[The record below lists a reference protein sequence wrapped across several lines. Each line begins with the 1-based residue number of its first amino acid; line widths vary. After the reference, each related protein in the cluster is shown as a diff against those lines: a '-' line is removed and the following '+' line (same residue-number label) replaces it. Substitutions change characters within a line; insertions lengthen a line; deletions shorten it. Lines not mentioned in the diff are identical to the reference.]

1 MGHPVT
7 TNPFIIMLINMTVVF
22 IVLVALSFL
31 IQLIHKLDP
40 TKEPE
45 VAEPDSAVAAEGD
58 EMQRLINNVKVSKT
72 VTHLDIP
79 SEDDIPE
86 EVVAAIAAAIAGYGV
101 TGEIRA
107 VRMIERDNTAWK
119 SQARSNLGT
128 RISKS

>member
-31 IQLIHKLDP
+31 IQLIHKIDP

-45 VAEPDSAVAAEGD
+45 VNESAPQVEED
-58 EMQRLINNVKVSKT
+58 EMQKIIRQVKESKT
-72 VTHLDIP
+72 VASSPDDKG
-79 SEDDIPE
+79 EDEIPE
-86 EVVAAIAAAIAGYGV
+86 EVIAAIVAAIARCGV
-101 TGEIRA
+101 TGEVRA

-119 SQARSNLGT
+119 SKARLNLG
-128 RISKS
+128 R

>member
-7 TNPFIIMLINMTVVF
+7 TNPFIIMMINMTVVF

-31 IQLIHKLDP
+31 IQLIHKIDP

-45 VAEPDSAVAAEGD
+45 VVEPSSTGATEGD
-58 EMQRLINNVKVSKT
+58 EMQRIINHVKDSKT

-86 EVVAAIAAAIAGYGV
+86 EVIAVIVAAIARCGV

-107 VRMIERDNTAWK
+107 VHMIEKNNTAWK
-119 SQARSNLGT
+119 SGARSNLGT
-128 RISKS
+128 RK

>member
-31 IQLIHKLDP
+31 IQLIHKIDP

-45 VAEPDSAVAAEGD
+45 VNESAPQVEED
-58 EMQRLINNVKVSKT
+58 EMQKIIRQVKESKT
-72 VTHLDIP
+72 VASSPDDKG
-79 SEDDIPE
+79 EDEIPE
-86 EVVAAIAAAIAGYGV
+86 EVIAAIVAAIARCGV
-101 TGEIRA
+101 TGEVRA

-119 SQARSNLGT
+119 SKARSNLG
-128 RISKS
+128 R

>member
-45 VAEPDSAVAAEGD
+45 VTESAPPVEED
-58 EMQRLINNVKVSKT
+58 EMQRIIKNVKESKT

-79 SEDDIPE
+79 SEDDEDAIPE
-86 EVVAAIAAAIAGYGV
+86 EVIAAIVAAIARCGV
-101 TGEIRA
+101 TGEVRA
-107 VRMIERDNTAWK
+107 VRMLERDNTAWK
-119 SQARSNLGT
+119 SKARSNLG
-128 RISKS
+128 R

>member
-7 TNPFIIMLINMTVVF
+7 TNPFIIMMINMTVVF

-31 IQLIHKLDP
+31 IQLIHKIDP

-45 VAEPDSAVAAEGD
+45 VQETPAPVEGD
-58 EMQRLINNVKVSKT
+58 EMQRIIQHVQDSKT
-72 VTHLDIP
+72 VTHLDVP

-86 EVVAAIAAAIAGYGV
+86 EVVAVIVAAIARCGV

-119 SQARSNLGT
+119 NGARSNLGK
-128 RISKS
+128 ISKS

>member
-7 TNPFIIMLINMTVVF
+7 TNPFIIMMINMTVVF

-45 VAEPDSAVAAEGD
+45 VTESAPQVEED
-58 EMQRLINNVKVSKT
+58 EMQRIIKNVKESKT

-79 SEDDIPE
+79 GEDDEIPE
-86 EVVAAIAAAIAGYGV
+86 EVIAAIVAAIARCGV
-101 TGEIRA
+101 TGEVRA
-107 VRMIERDNTAWK
+107 VRMLERDNTAWK
-119 SQARSNLGT
+119 SKARSNLG
-128 RISKS
+128 R

>member
-45 VAEPDSAVAAEGD
+45 VKESAPQVEED
-58 EMQRLINNVKVSKT
+58 EMQKIIRQVKESKT
-72 VTHLDIP
+72 VASSPDDKG
-79 SEDDIPE
+79 EDEIPE
-86 EVVAAIAAAIAGYGV
+86 EVIAAIVAAIARCGV
-101 TGEIRA
+101 TGEVRA
-107 VRMIERDNTAWK
+107 VRMLERDNTAWK
-119 SQARSNLGT
+119 SKARSNLG
-128 RISKS
+128 R

>member
-7 TNPFIIMLINMTVVF
+7 TNPFIIMMINMTVVF

-31 IQLIHKLDP
+31 IQLIHKIDP

-45 VAEPDSAVAAEGD
+45 VANSAPKVEED
-58 EMQRLINNVKVSKT
+58 EMQRLIKNVKDAKT

-86 EVVAAIAAAIAGYGV
+86 EVIAAIVAAIARCGV
-101 TGEIRA
+101 TGEVRA
-107 VRMIERDNTAWK
+107 VRMIEKDNTAWK
-119 SQARSNLGT
+119 SQARSNLGN
-128 RISKS
+128 RG

>member
-7 TNPFIIMLINMTVVF
+7 TNPFIIMMINMTVVF

-45 VAEPDSAVAAEGD
+45 VKESAPQVEED
-58 EMQRLINNVKVSKT
+58 EMQRIIKNVKESKT

-79 SEDDIPE
+79 NEDDEDSIPE
-86 EVVAAIAAAIAGYGV
+86 EVIAAIVAAIARYGV
-101 TGEIRA
+101 TGEVRA
-107 VRMIERDNTAWK
+107 VRMLERDNTAWK
-119 SQARSNLGT
+119 SKARSNLG
-128 RISKS
+128 R

>member
-7 TNPFIIMLINMTVVF
+7 TNPFIIMMINMTVVF

-31 IQLIHKLDP
+31 IQLIHKIDP

-45 VAEPDSAVAAEGD
+45 VVEPSSTGTTEGD
-58 EMQRLINNVKVSKT
+58 EMQRIINHVKDSKT

-86 EVVAAIAAAIAGYGV
+86 EVIAAIVAAIARCGV

-107 VRMIERDNTAWK
+107 VRMIEKDNTAWK
-119 SQARSNLGT
+119 SGARSNLGT
-128 RISKS
+128 RK